1 MNAKDFKLDYFE
13 FYELEEPKNLGEL
26 SPLITLRG
34 QFDEDHPEWA
44 RPRVLRRFGNPV
56 SKNGEP
62 IFDKNAHLTWY
73 RITSSDG
80 AIRRSVTVANQFWK
94 KGQELVIYEA
104 LAMLAPAQKRVPGAE
119 FSKPA
124 KLGHYKIYH
133 VLNETTVEG
142 PPVKLAD
149 QFQDREAE
157 VYRAV
162 GFAVPVAKELQGKE
176 FPIQNPKAHLTIFR
190 TKHSNEMPNVIDAR
204 DQFGTHRRLKMGV
217 SYLLA
222 VPSKKIDWKELG

>member
-1 MNAKDFKLDYFE
+1 MNAKEFKLDYFE
-13 FYELEEPKNLGEL
+13 FYDLEEPKELGEL

-34 QFDEDHPEWA
+34 QFDEDHPEWT

-73 RITSSDG
+73 NITSSDPVT
-80 AIRRSVTVANQFWK
+80 RRSVTVANQFWK
-94 KGQELVIYEA
+94 KGQELVTFEA
-104 LAMLAPAQKRVPGAE
+104 RAMLVPAQKRVPGGE
-119 FSKPA
+119 FTKPA
-124 KLGHYKIYH
+124 KLGHYKVYS
-133 VLNETTVEG
+133 VLNEAHVQG

-162 GFAVPVAKELQGKE
+162 AFAVPVTKELHGKE
-176 FPIQNPKAHLTIFR
+176 YPIINPRAHLTIFKVR
-190 TKHSNEMPNVIDAR
+190 YSNEMPTVIVAR
-204 DQFGTHRRLKMGV
+204 DQFGTHRRLKIGV

-222 VPSKKIDWKELG
+222 VPSKKIDWKELD